1 MKEKNVIEKLLELP
15 EEKLDKIIEKLS
27 SSESDK
33 LMWELQELLF
43 EKLPENCRIHKLKQ
57 FIHQV
62 ELNIQYNNRHSEC
75 YCGKDTKEVDND

>member
-27 SSESDK
+27 TSESDK
-33 LMWELQELLF
+33 LMYQLWDLINV
-43 EKLPENCRIHKLKQ
+43 LPENCRIHKLKQ

-75 YCGKDTKEVDND
+75 YCGKDTQEKK